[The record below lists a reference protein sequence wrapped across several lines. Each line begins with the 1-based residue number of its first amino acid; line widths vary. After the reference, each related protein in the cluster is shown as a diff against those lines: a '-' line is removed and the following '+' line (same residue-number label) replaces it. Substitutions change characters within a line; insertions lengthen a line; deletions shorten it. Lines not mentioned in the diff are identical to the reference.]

1 MKRGQD
7 RTVARKVFIVKAL
20 CKKLNYTFR
29 DIRLLEPALTHPSY
43 GGDHHVPHYQR
54 LEFLGDAVLEL
65 AVSRY
70 LYFEFPEI
78 DEGKLTRIRAGLVRE
93 ETLCRAARRLELGRY
108 IRLSVGEDRSGGRNK
123 PSILCD
129 VMEAVLAAVYL
140 DGGFD
145 EAVRVIRLAL
155 ADDLRPRMLEDHL
168 DAKSRLQEIMQRTG
182 DMPTYEFVSME
193 GPPHAPQFRYNVVLG
208 TGRVLGTGQGTSKQH
223 AQQDA
228 ARDALRKLGS
238 H

>member
-1 MKRGQD
+1 M
-7 RTVARKVFIVKAL
+7 KAL
-20 CKKLNYTFR
+20 CQKLGYTFN
-29 DIRLLEPALTHPSY
+29 DMKLLETALTHPSY

-70 LYFEFPEI
+70 LYFEFPEV

-93 ETLCRAARRLELGRY
+93 ETLCRAAQRLELGRH
-108 IRLSVGEDRSGGRNK
+108 IRLSVGEDRSGGREK

-145 EAVRVIRLAL
+145 EAVAVIRRAL
-155 ADDLRPRMLEDHL
+155 ADDLHPRMLEDHL
-168 DAKSRLQEIMQRTG
+168 DAKSRLQEILQRDG
-182 DMPTYEFVSME
+182 DMPRYEFVSMQ
-193 GPPHAPQFRYNVVLG
+193 GPPHAPLFRYSVTLNGKTLG
-208 TGRVLGTGQGTSKQH
+208 IGDGTSKQN
-223 AQQDA
+223 AQQEA
-228 ARDALRKLGS
+228 ARSALRAIRNHK
-238 H
+238 

>member
-1 MKRGQD
+1 MK
-7 RTVARKVFIVKAL
+7 TL
-20 CKKLNYTFR
+20 CKKLGYHFN
-29 DIRLLEPALTHPSY
+29 DMSLLETALTHPSY

-65 AVSRY
+65 AVSKY

-93 ETLCRAARRLELGRY
+93 ETLCRAAQRLELGRY
-108 IRLSVGEDRSGGRNK
+108 LRLSVGEDRSGGRDK

-145 EAVRVIRLAL
+145 AAAHVIRLAL
-155 ADDLRPRMLEDHL
+155 ADDLRPKMLEDHL
-168 DAKSRLQEIMQRTG
+168 DAKSRLQEILQRTG
-182 DMPTYEFVSME
+182 DMPRYEFVSMD
-193 GPPHAPQFRYNVVLG
+193 GPPHAPLFRYRAITDDRTLG
-208 TGRVLGTGQGTSKQH
+208 EGVGTSKQN
-223 AQQDA
+223 AQQEA
-228 ARDALRKLGS
+228 ARDALRKLGRK
-238 H
+238 

>member
-1 MKRGQD
+1 MKS
-7 RTVARKVFIVKAL
+7 L
-20 CKKLNYTFR
+20 CKKLDYQFNNPQ
-29 DIRLLEPALTHPSY
+29 LLETALTHPSY

-65 AVSRY
+65 AISKY
-70 LYFEFPEI
+70 LYFEFPQI

-93 ETLCRAARRLELGRY
+93 ETLCRAAQRLELGKY
-108 IRLSVGEDRSGGRNK
+108 IRLSVGEDRSGGRSK

-155 ADDLRPRMLEDHL
+155 SEDLHPRMLEDHL
-168 DAKSRLQEIMQRTG
+168 DAKSRLQEILQRTG
-182 DMPTYEFVSME
+182 EMPRYEFISME
-193 GPPHAPQFRYNVVLG
+193 GPPHAPEFRYSVLADDHPIG
-208 TGRVLGTGQGTSKQH
+208 EGRGTSKQN

-228 ARDALRKLGS
+228 ARDALRHLKNK
-238 H
+238 

>member
-1 MKRGQD
+1 MR
-7 RTVARKVFIVKAL
+7 AL
-20 CKKLNYTFR
+20 CSKLGYAFKNKQ
-29 DIRLLEPALTHPSY
+29 LLETALTHPSF

-70 LYFEFPEI
+70 LYFEFPEV

-93 ETLCRAARRLELGRY
+93 ETLCRAAKRLELGKH
-108 IRLSVGEDRSGGRNK
+108 IRLSVGEDRSGGREK

-145 EAVRVIRLAL
+145 AAVTVIQKAL
-155 ADDLRPRMLEDHL
+155 AEDLHPQMLEDHL
-168 DAKSRLQEIMQRTG
+168 DAKSRLQEILQRDG
-182 DMPTYEFVSME
+182 GMPCYEFVSMQ
-193 GPPHAPQFRYNVVLG
+193 GPPHAPLFRYSVTLNGRTLG
-208 TGRVLGTGQGTSKQH
+208 IGDGTSKQH
-223 AQQDA
+223 AQQEA
-228 ARDALRKLGS
+228 ARDALRTMRNEE
-238 H
+238 

>member
-1 MKRGQD
+1 M
-7 RTVARKVFIVKAL
+7 KAL
-20 CKKLNYTFR
+20 CKKLGYDFK
-29 DIRLLEPALTHPSY
+29 DEKLLETALTHPSF

-65 AVSRY
+65 AISRH

-93 ETLCRAARRLELGRY
+93 ETLCRAAQRLELGRY
-108 IRLSVGEDRSGGRNK
+108 IRLSVGEDRSGGRTK

-145 EAVRVIRLAL
+145 AAVRVIRLAL
-155 ADDLRPRMLEDHL
+155 AEDLHPQMLEDHL
-168 DAKSRLQEIMQRTG
+168 DAKSRLQEILQRTG
-182 DMPTYEFVSME
+182 EMPKYEFVSME
-193 GPPHAPQFRYNVVLG
+193 GPPHAPEFRYRVAVDDRTLG
-208 TGRVLGTGQGTSKQH
+208 EGAGTSKQH
-223 AQQDA
+223 AQQSA
-228 ARDALRKLGS
+228 ARDALRRLGRS
-238 H
+238 

>member
-1 MKRGQD
+1 MNK
-7 RTVARKVFIVKAL
+7 L
-20 CKKLNYTFR
+20 CEKLGYTFH
-29 DIRLLEPALTHPSY
+29 DTRLLETALTHPSF

-65 AVSRY
+65 AISRY
-70 LYFEFPEI
+70 LYFEFPQV

-93 ETLCRAARRLELGRY
+93 ETLSRAARRLELGKY
-108 IRLSVGEDRSGGRNK
+108 IRLSVGEDRSGGREK

-145 EAVRVIRLAL
+145 CAVAVIRKAL

-168 DAKSRLQEIMQRTG
+168 DAKSRLQEILQRDGEMPGYTFISMQ
-182 DMPTYEFVSME
+182 
-193 GPPHAPQFRYNVVLG
+193 GPPHAPQFRYGVTHNGAVIGEGVG
-208 TGRVLGTGQGTSKQH
+208 SSKQN
-223 AQQDA
+223 AQQEA
-228 ARDALRKLGS
+228 ARDALRRLGRPD
-238 H
+238 

>member
-1 MKRGQD
+1 M
-7 RTVARKVFIVKAL
+7 KAL
-20 CKKLNYTFR
+20 CKKLGYQFR
-29 DIRLLEPALTHPSY
+29 DMSLLETALTHPSF

-65 AVSRY
+65 AISKY

-93 ETLCRAARRLELGRY
+93 ETLCRAAQRLELGRY
-108 IRLSVGEDRSGGRNK
+108 LRLSVGEDRSGGRTK

-145 EAVRVIRLAL
+145 AATEVIRLAL
-155 ADDLRPRMLEDHL
+155 AEDLHPQMLEDHL
-168 DAKSRLQEIMQRTG
+168 DAKSRLQEILQRTG
-182 DMPTYEFVSME
+182 DMPRYEFVSME
-193 GPPHAPQFRYNVVLG
+193 GPPHAPQFRYRAV
-208 TGRVLGTGQGTSKQH
+208 TDDRVLGEGTGTSKQH
-223 AQQDA
+223 AQQAA
-228 ARDALRKLGS
+228 ARDALRKLGRK
-238 H
+238 

>member
-1 MKRGQD
+1 M
-7 RTVARKVFIVKAL
+7 KAL
-20 CKKLNYTFR
+20 CTKLGYAFKNPK
-29 DIRLLEPALTHPSY
+29 LLETALTHPSF

-65 AVSRY
+65 AISRY
-70 LYFEFPEI
+70 LYFEFPEV

-93 ETLCRAARRLELGRY
+93 ETLCRAARRLDLGRY
-108 IRLSVGEDRSGGRNK
+108 IRLSVGEDRSGGRDK

-145 EAVRVIRLAL
+145 RAVEVIRRAL
-155 ADDLRPRMLEDHL
+155 AEDLHPQMMEDHL
-168 DAKSRLQEIMQRTG
+168 DAKSRLQEIMQRDG
-182 DMPTYEFVSME
+182 EMPVYEFISME
-193 GPPHAPQFRYNVVLG
+193 GPPHAPMFRYSVTAGGRLLG
-208 TGRVLGTGQGTSKQH
+208 EGAGTSKQN

-228 ARDALRKLGS
+228 ARAALGKLKAAE
-238 H
+238 